1 MVGPCKWVN
10 TRTDLD
16 NIKADFGED
25 VYKQEIQKLYDARM
39 IWETT
44 STLSENDVGVTDDT
58 HRVIESVDME
68 TQAVTRSQ
76 QELVVDTNAYIFT
89 RLGYTDGECRAIL
102 EI

>member
-1 MVGPCKWVN
+1 MRNEPKWFN
-10 TRTDLD
+10 TRADCENWRD
-16 NIKADFGED
+16 MAGDEAYKAT
-25 VYKQEIQKLYDARM
+25 IQRLYDARM

-44 STLSENDVGVTDDT
+44 STLAENEAGVTDDT

-68 TQAVTRSQ
+68 TQTLVRHQ

-89 RLGYTDGECRAIL
+89 RLGYTDGECIAIL

>member
-1 MVGPCKWVN
+1 
-10 TRTDLD
+10 
-16 NIKADFGED
+16 
-25 VYKQEIQKLYDARM
+25 M

>member
-16 NIKADFGED
+16 NIKADLGED

>member
-10 TRTDLD
+10 TKQDLL
-16 NIKADFGED
+16 NILNDFGEA

-44 STLSENDVGVTDDT
+44 STLAENELGVTDDT

-68 TQAVTRSQ
+68 TQTPVRHQ